1 MGPADNLNPDDLSA
15 TQVAVILANCILGT
29 GILTL
34 PRVLAVAMDT
44 PDGWIPI
51 LIAGLIVIAFTS
63 WLVKIGA
70 QYPGQTFFDYS
81 PALLGVWMS
90 RLVVTVM
97 IVYFICISAYEVR
110 VLAEV
115 VDMFLLEQT
124 PKAVIIITMM
134 CVSAYLIFGGLG
146 AISRMCGLLLPPTV
160 LVLFFCFALS
170 MKIFDANNLRP
181 VLGEG
186 PVPVLQGI
194 WPSLMMF
201 LGFEIMYVL
210 PGRMKHPK
218 KAYRAVWYGIIIT
231 VAVYSFSYLAV
242 IGGLSTE
249 TTKTVT
255 WPLISL
261 IRSFEYTGILFE
273 RFDSFLMAI
282 WLMKIY
288 SAFMLFHYL
297 LVSSLKVFGVRR
309 PYGGAFAVLPVIYML
324 AMLPRSTFAILYL
337 FRYVEYLFL
346 FTVGVVPALCMVMN
360 WIRRRSQHEA

>member
-1 MGPADNLNPDDLSA
+1 MGPAANLNPDDLSP
-15 TQVAVILANCILGT
+15 TQVAVILANAILGT

-34 PRVLAVAMDT
+34 PRLLAVAMDT
-44 PDGWIPI
+44 PDGWVPI
-51 LIAGLIVIAFTS
+51 MIGGLIVIAFAS
-63 WLVKIGA
+63 WLVKIGSR
-70 QYPGQTFFDYS
+70 YPGQTFFDYS
-81 PALLGVWMS
+81 PTLFGVWLS
-90 RLVVTVM
+90 RLIVGVM
-97 IVYFICISAYEVR
+97 IVYFVCIAAYEVR

-124 PKAVIIITMM
+124 PKSVIIITMM
-134 CVSAYLIFGGLG
+134 CVSAYLVFGGIG
-146 AISRMCGLLLPPTV
+146 AISRMCGLLLPLTV

-170 MKIFDANNLRP
+170 MKSFDANNLRP

-186 PVPVLQGI
+186 VYPVLKGI
-194 WPSLMMF
+194 WPSAMNF
-201 LGFEIMYVL
+201 LGFEIMYIL

-218 KAYRAVWYGIIIT
+218 KAYRAVWYGIIIV
-231 VAVYSFSYLAV
+231 VAVYSFSYIAV

-249 TTKTVT
+249 ATKTVT

-282 WLMKIY
+282 WIMQIY
-288 SAFMLFHYL
+288 TAFMLFHYL

-309 PYGGAFAVLPVIYML
+309 PYGGAFAVLPVIYIL
-324 AMLPRSTFAILYL
+324 AMLPRSTFAILSL

-346 FTVGVVPALCMVMN
+346 FTIGVVPALCMVMN